1 MHEQGAHFI
10 KNYELARM
18 ASYSNYPESLLAAMQ
33 VKSLVGPR
41 GPIADQDISVSAFQL
56 EPGTVYG
63 GHAHPHPEVYI
74 FLAGTAECEWGDETF
89 TAEPGTV
96 THCPPNMSHALR
108 VTSSEPLQAIIVGWA
123 PDGDRSV
130 WNGISTLLET
140 PRGGAC
146 PHMR

>member
-1 MHEQGAHFI
+1 MHEKGTHFI
-10 KNYELARM
+10 KNYRLARM

-41 GPIADQDISVSAFQL
+41 GPIPDQDISVSAFRL
-56 EPGTVYG
+56 EPGTAYEP
-63 GHAHPHPEVYI
+63 HAHPHPEVYI
-74 FLAGTAECEWGDETF
+74 FLAGTAECEWGGETF

-130 WNGISTLLET
+130 WNGISTLLDSD
-140 PRGGAC
+140 
-146 PHMR
+146 